1 MRTDSFLVIIPAFNE
16 EKNIG
21 RVLKPLR
28 EENLPV
34 LVVDDG
40 STDRTAWVASD
51 ERVLL
56 IVFPR
61 NRGKS
66 AAVKEALRFNV
77 DKVVLLDADL
87 TGLTHNHALQIK
99 QWISTYNC
107 ARIILKGGRAATTWS
122 HMISP
127 VLAGQRILPMAVL
140 RKFYESS
147 SVTGF
152 QLEVAL
158 EDFLKKEGIRQ
169 EELVLEG
176 VGQIMKEEKRGFW
189 PGLKARLRMYLDI
202 LAYKLRGRPTI

>member
-1 MRTDSFLVIIPAFNE
+1 
-16 EKNIG
+16 
-21 RVLKPLR
+21 
-28 EENLPV
+28 
-34 LVVDDG
+34 
-40 STDRTAWVASD
+40 
-51 ERVLL
+51 LL

-87 TGLTHNHALQIK
+87 TGLTRNHALQIK

-152 QLEVAL
+152 SWRLHWKIFE
-158 EDFLKKEGIRQ
+158 EGRNKTRGTCFGRRRPNH
-169 EELVLEG
+169 ERREARVLAG
-176 VGQIMKEEKRGFW
+176 VKST
-189 PGLKARLRMYLDI
+189 P
-202 LAYKLRGRPTI
+202 